1 VNSNQTT
8 LEPTAGTAEPWANE
22 VSSSPTAATP
32 ARPAN
37 SEDIQR
43 VQVDEEDRLA
53 FRVGV
58 NLITLVALGL
68 GVYFL
73 VRRVWF

>member
-1 VNSNQTT
+1 MTQEPNTT
-8 LEPTAGTAEPWANE
+8 EPWE
-22 VSSSPTAATP
+22 VVPRTP
-32 ARPAN
+32 SVPSRIDH

-58 NLITLVALGL
+58 NLITLLLL
-68 GVYFL
+68 GVGAYLL
-73 VRRVWF
+73 VRYLW